1 MMVLGWYVALIIWLL
16 GMWLAYRVNQAII
29 EIEYRELMDEDA
41 MFFMLVCLYSL
52 LTILLWPLVQLI
64 AMQMAFS
71 RTGEHEEE
79 T

>member
-1 MMVLGWYVALIIWLL
+1 MVLGWYVALIIWLL